1 MSTNF
6 ISMPNSQF
14 KLSDGARNANFG
26 KLYVGKANTDPT
38 VAANQIPVTGVATDG
53 TSTTLTQPVNL
64 DSRGFPVDASGKT
77 VTLSVDSH
85 YSLAIFDAYDKLQQ
99 SVSAVETKEVSSFA
113 ELRSLPVLRDGQS
126 VKVLG
131 VGYGDFVGKKGTGV
145 DDGFTIAAGPG
156 YYWQRI
162 DIPFYSAKSG
172 SSTLRSIQNKL
183 REIPSIYDW
192 DSDSAND
199 DSTRFTKA
207 LNSNADNIFIPSNTE
222 IGTLKIANINV
233 TRNIHFWGT
242 AIAGYR
248 QVGASLVILDG
259 ADYGFNF
266 SGSGNGTTGNGSRL
280 IGGGMTG
287 ISLLGQTT
295 ANKSDFIRVSHAS
308 SLEFSNVSLRQSAGA
323 GFVLQDF
330 MESRIVNCYFNSV
343 GGETKNVIHLGDYM
357 DSAPWNVNNLH
368 IEGCTFG
375 SCGGYLIYASEN
387 ANADLIWISSNKF
400 EWDSDSLNPNT
411 TDKSVIYLGKVERV
425 NIDNNGFVYYYPAH
439 SRYTSILE
447 LSQNA
452 NYGVQ
457 FKGNSAWGCT
467 NANYWKVSGGS
478 LLAANNRSN
487 ATMTT
492 VVTSPYSQDIE
503 APAIRTSTGNRP
515 TSYAA
520 KPFYSDF
527 IPAHR
532 LTGPNDSNNFV
543 TDPDA
548 TVNGTCQQATVG
560 QEIRRLLIPKDMMV
574 SGRVLKVS
582 ARVKSTDTVTDGNIQ
597 IVLDGNI
604 ITNNTHSLVTN
615 SNFLT
620 VPANSGWTQVDWFIT
635 PTLLGSGAGSII
647 FKNVGTN
654 TFLFDGVSIKYA
666 DYFDVTVPWTPGTIA
681 ANTMVNTT
689 ITSSRF
695 SAFVTGVSGV
705 RTDQSLGGAFSS
717 AYFNAANNQLVIQLR
732 TFESQAATSATSF
745 RVRLFLK

>member
-1 MSTNF
+1 MSANF
-6 ISMPNSQF
+6 ISMPNNQF
-14 KLSDGARNANFG
+14 RLTDNGRVANTG
-26 KLYVGKANTDPT
+26 KLYIGKANTDPT
-38 VAANQIPVTGVATDG
+38 VIANQITVTGFAIDG
-53 TSTTLTQPVNL
+53 TNSILTQPINL
-64 DSRGFPVDASGKT
+64 DNHGFPLDGSGNT

-85 YSLAIFDAYDKLQQ
+85 YSLAIFDAYNKLQQ
-99 SVSAVETKEVSSFA
+99 SVSAVETKEVSSFLA
-113 ELRSLPVLRDGQS
+113 LRTLPVLRDGQS

-131 VGYGDFVGKKGTGV
+131 AGYGDFVGKKGAGV
-145 DDGFTIAAGPG
+145 DDGFTIAAGNG
-156 YYWQRI
+156 FYWQRI

-172 SSTLRSIQNKL
+172 SSTARSIQSKL

-207 LNSNADNIFIPSNTE
+207 LSSNADNIFIPSNTE
-222 IGTLKIANINV
+222 IGALKIANIDV
-233 TRNIHFWGT
+233 TRNVHFWGT

-266 SGSGNGTTGNGSRL
+266 SGASNSSRL

-287 ISLLGQTT
+287 ISLLGQST
-295 ANKSDFIRVSHAS
+295 ANKSDFVRVLHAS
-308 SLEFSNVSLRQSAGA
+308 SLEFSNVSLRQSAGS

-343 GGETKNVIHLGDYM
+343 GGETKNVIHMGDYV

-387 ANADLIWISSNKF
+387 SNADLIWISSNKF

-447 LSQNA
+447 LSQNT

-478 LLAANNRSN
+478 LLAVNNRSN
-487 ATMTT
+487 ASMTT
-492 VVTSPYSQDIE
+492 IVTSPYSQDIE
-503 APAIRTSTGNRP
+503 PPAIRTSTGNRP
-515 TSYAA
+515 TSYAP
-520 KPFYSDF
+520 KSFYSDF

-543 TDPDA
+543 PDPDA
-548 TVNGTCQQATVG
+548 TVNGTCQQAAVG
-560 QEIRRLLIPKDMMV
+560 QEIRRLLIPKDLMV

-582 ARVKSTDTVTDGNIQ
+582 ARVKNTDTVTDGNIQ
-597 IVLDGNI
+597 LILDGNI

-615 SNFLT
+615 SNFLV
-620 VPANSGWTQVDWFIT
+620 VPANEGWVQVDWYIT
-635 PTLLGSGAGSII
+635 PTLLGTGAGSIV
-647 FKNVGTN
+647 FKNVGSN

-666 DYFDVTVPWTPGTIA
+666 EFFDVTVPWTPGTIA
-681 ANTMVNTT
+681 ANTLVNTT

-695 SAFVTGVSGV
+695 SAFITGVSGV

-732 TFESQAATSATSF
+732 AFESQAASTATSF
-745 RVRLFLK
+745 RIRLFLK